1 MKTKLLQGLFPDVEL
16 LKMFSIILNVRKADR
31 AQNVFF
37 ENNAKYRVTHFN
49 ISVAVIKSLTVLN
62 LGFHYDFV

>member
-1 MKTKLLQGLFPDVEL
+1 MRRT
-16 LKMFSIILNVRKADR
+16 DR

-37 ENNAKYRVTHFN
+37 ENSTKDRVTHFN

-62 LGFHYDFV
+62 FGFHYDFVLDPTGDFTMFYNSITL

>member
-1 MKTKLLQGLFPDVEL
+1 MKTRLLQGLFPDVEL

-37 ENNAKYRVTHFN
+37 ENSAKYRVTHFN
-49 ISVAVIKSLTVLN
+49 ISVAVIN
-62 LGFHYDFV
+62 